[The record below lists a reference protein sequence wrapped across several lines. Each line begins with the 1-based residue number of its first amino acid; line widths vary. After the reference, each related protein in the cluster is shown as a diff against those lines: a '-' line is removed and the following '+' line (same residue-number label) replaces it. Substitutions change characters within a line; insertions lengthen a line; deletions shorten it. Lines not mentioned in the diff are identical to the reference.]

1 LRREHNT
8 LVIFPIVEH
17 SNKLPL
23 VKRIHTAPLLV
34 ILSVLVFVPATF
46 GQQQQ
51 QTEGAR
57 KIVSRVTPDYPEMAW
72 TLNLSG
78 SVKAEAVVQPN
89 GAVKSV
95 NVTGGHP
102 VLVRAAREAIYHW
115 KWTPSPHETR
125 ELIEIKF
132 NRP

>member
-1 LRREHNT
+1 
-8 LVIFPIVEH
+8 VEH

-23 VKRIHTAPLLV
+23 VNRILTAPLLV

-46 GQQQQ
+46 GQQP
-51 QTEGAR
+51 QTEGGR
-57 KIVSRVTPDYPEMAW
+57 KIVRRATPDYPEMAW

-89 GAVKSV
+89 GEVKSV
-95 NVTGGHP
+95 NITGGHP

-115 KWTPSPHETR
+115 KWAPSTHETR
-125 ELIEIKF
+125 ELVEIKF